1 MSRPIERKTPRWFTW
16 TVSGVVLCAAI
27 LWMLEWSDAGKGR
40 EGNGLRNPAGAAG
53 PVSKGPDGES
63 ARNSRMQTQ
72 PDVASPADVQVDG
85 SSRKAAE
92 PKKLPLRAESYKAIP
107 PDNRR
112 SIPPEAHNLIQPP
125 GDEQA
130 RLAWVEGLLSN
141 YKASTA
147 VAEVVSEGGS
157 QDGLAGAGGALQEDT
172 VLLSQTN
179 MAAVP
184 PASTRSVA
192 AAINNYDPDYPNLEL
207 LRKALSPDQPQNI
220 RLQALYLLEDL
231 APNEAARYLQ
241 DKDEAVRLEAA
252 RILKIYPPQ

>member
-1 MSRPIERKTPRWFTW
+1 MSRPIDRKTPRWFTW
-16 TVSGVVLCAAI
+16 TVSGVVLCGAL
-27 LWMLEWSDAGKGR
+27 LWMLAWSDAGKGR
-40 EGNGLRNPAGAAG
+40 GENGLRKPAGGAG
-53 PVSKGPDGES
+53 PVSKCPDGES
-63 ARNSRMQTQ
+63 AGKSRLQ
-72 PDVASPADVQVDG
+72 PQVYVTSPGDVQVDG
-85 SSRKAAE
+85 SSRKAVE
-92 PKKLPLRAESYKAIP
+92 PKKLPLRAESYKAIA

-112 SIPPEAHNLIQPP
+112 SMPPAATNLIQPP

-157 QDGLAGAGGALQEDT
+157 QDGLAGTGGALQADT

-184 PASTRSVA
+184 PASSRSVA
-192 AAINNYDPDYPNLEL
+192 AAIHNYDPDYPNLEL
-207 LRKALSPDQPQNI
+207 LRQALSPDQPQNI